1 VNLGPPTN
9 RKKPEPPQ
17 EQWRPVDGKPYL
29 ETNGRQ
35 LRTKNWQPPP
45 LPVPIVI
52 DYTFDESGFPG

>member
-1 VNLGPPTN
+1 MYGPPTN
-9 RKKPEPPQ
+9 RKKPEPQP
-17 EQWRPVDGKPYL
+17 EQWHPVDGKPWL
-29 ETNGRQ
+29 ETNGTH